1 MTEDMISLRVVT
13 KGPAATA
20 GSKESFLRVMGIKVP
35 KQPANVMAKVME
47 RKMIFE
53 MVKTGTVLGALL
65 NSKGIP
71 K

>member
-1 MTEDMISLRVVT
+1 MVT

-35 KQPANVMAKVME
+35 KQPAKVIAKVME

-53 MVKTGTVLGALL
+53 IVKMGIVLGILA
-65 NSKGIP
+65 NNKGTP